1 MRNLLVALSGPGA
14 AFVLVALC
22 LMMAAGSAH
31 PLRAKAAANP
41 VVVENQQPGS
51 NAWRMT
57 GPVSDDTPEQIKG
70 YASAT
75 SVNQN
80 ESRRASRPGLGEM
93 HGDSRSGG
101 DGCKPVPHSST
112 NALRTAYRTA

>member
-1 MRNLLVALSGPGA
+1 
-14 AFVLVALC
+14 
-22 LMMAAGSAH
+22 MMAAGSAH

-80 ESRRASRPGLGEM
+80 ESRRASRPGLG
-93 HGDSRSGG
+93 DQ
-101 DGCKPVPHSST
+101 DSST
-112 NALRTAYRTA
+112 APRRPRRLSDFRRLLRSSRW

>member
-1 MRNLLVALSGPGA
+1 
-14 AFVLVALC
+14 
-22 LMMAAGSAH
+22 MMAAGSAH

-41 VVVENQQPGS
+41 VVDENQQLGS

-57 GPVSDDTPEQIKG
+57 GPVSDDTTGQIKG

-80 ESRRASRPGLGEM
+80 ESRRASRPGPSPTGR
-93 HGDSRSGG
+93 SRLVY
-101 DGCKPVPHSST
+101 CAKAST
-112 NALRTAYRTA
+112 PFE